1 MCIRTWRRLFVFS
14 TFQQKC
20 LIKFVSA
27 AFPTVINLWNI
38 NDASSWNEDRKKLH
52 LILFI
57 KSLDAYKISS
67 PAYLIDTNWYF
78 NNNELSET
86 WLIADILRFY

>member
-27 AFPTVINLWNI
+27 AFRTVINLWNI
-38 NDASSWNEDRKKLH
+38 NDASRFNGCKKLY
-52 LILFI
+52 LLLL
-57 KSLDAYKISS
+57 KSLGAHKISS
-67 PAYLIDTNWYF
+67 SAYLIDTNWYLDI
-78 NNNELSET
+78 NELSET
-86 WLIADILRFY
+86 WLNADILRFY